1 MGTSERVQWGGG
13 GSCQSLKWT
22 PSKKTSLMFT
32 WCWDRE
38 AGYKGVIRRWRDP
51 VWILPL
57 HLQIL
62 DLETPQLRKSNKL
75 ISLMLL
81 LGGEGGNF
89 TLHRIAQVGHFPAS
103 ASVGTVPIVGV
114 CHAGPR
120 LSNQVVLRGLLVSTL
135 AGADSS
141 WAEDMID
148 AVSPVRHLRV
158 AFVVWTF

>member
-1 MGTSERVQWGGG
+1 MSDCGWGTWSVAVPNNTFHCGNGLWSFHRKKKKEIPESRHSLSTLVGTSERVQWGGG

-38 AGYKGVIRRWRDP
+38 AGYKGVIRKWRDL

-81 LGGEGGNF
+81 LGVEGGNF

-103 ASVGTVPIVGV
+103 ASV
-114 CHAGPR
+114 
-120 LSNQVVLRGLLVSTL
+120 LFLL
-135 AGADSS
+135 
-141 WAEDMID
+141 
-148 AVSPVRHLRV
+148 
-158 AFVVWTF
+158 